1 MNGNALEKTPQTGA
15 YAGGQLYGQV
25 NQGANQQQGDAHI
38 DKHPQAGLP
47 SQARLGQAVAHHRLH
62 RGTFEKSAPH
72 ATMLTKAGGAA

>member
-47 SQARLGQAVAHHRLH
+47 SQARLGQAVTHHGLH
-62 RGTFEKSAPH
+62 GGTFEKSAPH
-72 ATMLTKAGGAA
+72 SAMLTNAVVAP

>member
-47 SQARLGQAVAHHRLH
+47 SQARLGQAVTHHGLH
-62 RGTFEKSAPH
+62 RGAFKQSAPH
-72 ATMLTKAGGAA
+72 GVMLTKAGVAA

>member
-38 DKHPQAGLP
+38 DKHPQGSLP
-47 SQARLGQAVAHHRLH
+47 RQARLGKAMAHHGLYR
-62 RGTFEKSAPH
+62 RAFKQSAPH
-72 ATMLTKAGGAA
+72 AAMLTKAGVAA